1 MSKRKK
7 KERQS
12 GIFEQFCV
20 IPKKHLLKS
29 HFPNIKKNCHRHLSK
44 NLAKSFKVIIFQDS
58 SGLVILR

>member
-1 MSKRKK
+1 MSVCPKTGLEMSKRKK

-29 HFPNIKKNCHRHLSK
+29 FPNIKKKLSPAFVQEFGK
-44 NLAKSFKVIIFQDS
+44 IF
-58 SGLVILR
+58 